1 LYRPYITHKLHRML
15 GRNYKGFEA
24 VIHYIVP
31 LIAIKAKVNFSD
43 RIYYMNIPKKRLVI
57 VGSGFA
63 GIELARN
70 MKTLVRRGIYEV
82 TLISI
87 HGYFE
92 YYPGVYRIMIGETPI
107 QTRIRLDQ
115 MLPSSINII
124 EDTIVKID
132 PVTKQIYGVGGDSY
146 KYDELVLALGS
157 VPNYFNV
164 EGLQSGAFNFRT
176 TGDAVTLRNH
186 LHELLIKTRTEDL
199 NNEKVMHNLHIIIG
213 GGGPIGVELAG
224 ALSSYMRNMARVNK
238 ISASR
243 VTIDL
248 IDSGER
254 LLPKVP
260 KDGSMKIAK
269 FLGKRGVNVFLNRA
283 IKKIEQETVILEDA
297 TLNAKTIVWT
307 GGVMPNPLYGAV
319 PNFEC
324 VKGRVNVDE
333 YLQAKNCIDVYIA
346 GDGANTERAGLA
358 QTAMHDGKYLARL
371 FKAKGLSRSWP
382 KYKQAKTGYVI
393 PIGSNWALMVWGQ
406 FVWAGL
412 VPGII
417 RYFIDVEFFLKRLSL
432 AKFLDLYWEGF
443 KYRRHRYIELPIET
457 SEKTKNNLQS
467 GLPGGASA
475 QSGRAITYIVGFLAI
490 IFLGIVGLGYINNK
504 IGGDSITP
512 VTAGT
517 LFK

>member
-1 LYRPYITHKLHRML
+1 MK
-15 GRNYKGFEA
+15 
-24 VIHYIVP
+24 
-31 LIAIKAKVNFSD
+31 
-43 RIYYMNIPKKRLVI
+43 IPKKRLLI

-63 GIELARN
+63 GVELARN
-70 MKTLVRRGIYEV
+70 MKSLVRRGIYDV
-82 TLISI
+82 TLIST

-107 QTRIRLDQ
+107 QTKIRLDQ
-115 MLPSSINII
+115 IIPDCINVV
-124 EDTIVKID
+124 EDTIVKVD
-132 PVTKQIYGVGGDSY
+132 PVAKQIHGNGGTMY
-146 KYDELVLALGS
+146 EYDELVLALGS

-164 EGLQSGAFNFRT
+164 EGLQSGAFSFRT
-176 TGDAVTLRNH
+176 TGDAVKLRNH
-186 LHELLIKTRTEDL
+186 LHQLLIKTRTEDL
-199 NNEKVMHNLHIIIG
+199 NNEKALMHNLHIIIG

-224 ALSSYMRNMARVNK
+224 ALSSYMRKMARVNK

-248 IDSGER
+248 IDGGDR
-254 LLPKVP
+254 LLARVP
-260 KDGSMKIAK
+260 RSGSMRVAK

-307 GGVMPNPLYGAV
+307 GGVMPNPLYSEV
-319 PNFEC
+319 SNFEC
-324 VKGRVNVDE
+324 VKGRVSVDE

-346 GDGANTERAGLA
+346 GDGANTKQAGLA
-358 QTAMHDGKYLARL
+358 QTAMHDGKYLAKL

-382 KYKQAKTGYVI
+382 KYTEAKTGYVI
-393 PIGSNWALMVWGQ
+393 PIGSNWALMVFGN
-406 FVWAGL
+406 FVWAGFI
-412 VPGII
+412 PGVI
-417 RYFIDVEFFLKRLSL
+417 RYFIDVEYFLKRLPL

-475 QSGRAITYIVGFLAI
+475 ESGRAITYIVGFLAI

-504 IGGDSITP
+504 IGGDTSASI
-512 VTAGT
+512 TAGT